1 MKRQNI
7 NLGHAALFLLP
18 LLSAGVRAQT
28 PDASMSGGAGFV
40 MPDGMAPAP
49 SGGQVGQGAAQAAP
63 SQPPASTPP
72 SSSANAVAPT
82 LPPLSASPTSPQVPT
97 AAPGLGT
104 PPAAQPAPTSNGAQ
118 TYPSVPPASLSP
130 LTPGAV
136 PLVLT
141 ADRAVAL
148 VARKNLGVLAAL
160 RDVLA
165 ARAGVRS
172 ASALTPPLF
181 TVGPALQMGGTTD
194 GLIFEQSLELN
205 GTRDARA
212 GIARARLR
220 LSQAQ
225 ALVQLQALVYTARAD
240 FYALASAQG
249 RLRLARD
256 ARVVAE
262 QFSDIARR
270 QVALGARPGIEA
282 RQTAIEAARARIQ
295 EASAAGEEQAAR
307 ATLNAYLG
315 RAAQDPVEA
324 SLESPA
330 PGPDLDPVAAA
341 RQALSAR
348 AEIAEADAARAVP
361 AAEARLSRAQGRPD
375 LAPEF
380 RISQITPTYMDAGV
394 GVVITLPLDY
404 GTRRNLVRQQ
414 ESTASA
420 GDARAAGTRAQV
432 RLDVSQAIARLAA
445 ARDVLNVYDGGLL
458 DDARAVRD
466 STRLGFAEGVT
477 TIIAVLDA
485 QRTYQAVAGER
496 LSALTQAGLAQAEF
510 DRAVGSIPSVL
521 ITDMQQLVEERP
533 R

>member
-1 MKRQNI
+1 LKQQNI
-7 NLGHAALFLLP
+7 SLGHAALSLL
-18 LLSAGVRAQT
+18 LLIPAGVRAQT

-40 MPDGMAPAP
+40 MPDNMTPAP
-49 SGGQVGQGAAQAAP
+49 SGGQIGQGAGQAAP
-63 SQPPASTPP
+63 QQPPASTPP
-72 SSSANAVAPT
+72 SSNANAAAPA
-82 LPPLSASPTSPQVPT
+82 LPPLSAPTSPQVPT
-97 AAPGLGT
+97 AAPGLGI

-118 TYPSVPPASLSP
+118 TYPSAPPVSLSP

-136 PLVLT
+136 PLMLT
-141 ADRAVAL
+141 ADGVVTL
-148 VARKNLGVLAAL
+148 VARRNLGILAAL
-160 RDVLA
+160 RDILA
-165 ARAGVRS
+165 SRAGVRS

-181 TVGPALQMGGTTD
+181 TIGPALQMGGTTD

-225 ALVQLQALVYTARAD
+225 ALVQLQALVYTARVN
-240 FYALASAQG
+240 FYALASAQA

-256 ARVVAE
+256 ARAVAG
-262 QFSDIARR
+262 QFNDIARR

-282 RQTAIEAARARIQ
+282 RQTAVEAARARIQ
-295 EASAAGEEQAAR
+295 EAQAAGEEQAAR
-307 ATLNAYLG
+307 AALNAYLG

-324 SLESPA
+324 LLDSPARSPA
-330 PGPDLDPVAAA
+330 PDPVAAA
-341 RQALSAR
+341 RQALAAR
-348 AEIAEADAARAVP
+348 GEIAEAQAARDIP

-420 GDARAAGTRAQV
+420 GDARAVGTRAQV
-432 RLDVSQAIARLAA
+432 RLDVSQATARLAA
-445 ARDVLNVYDGGLL
+445 AREALNEYDAGLL

-466 STRLGFAEGVT
+466 STRLGFAEGAT

-496 LSALTQAGLAQAEF
+496 LAALTQAGLAQAAF

-521 ITDMQQLVEERP
+521 IRDMQLLVEERP

>member
-1 MKRQNI
+1 MKQRNI
-7 NLGHAALFLLP
+7 SLGHAALSLL
-18 LLSAGVRAQT
+18 LLVPAGVRAQT
-28 PDASMSGGAGFV
+28 PDAPMPGGAGFV
-40 MPDGMAPAP
+40 MPDGMTPAP
-49 SGGQVGQGAAQAAP
+49 SGGQMGQGTGQAAP
-63 SQPPASTPP
+63 QQPPASTPP
-72 SSSANAVAPT
+72 PSGANAAAPA
-82 LPPLSASPTSPQVPT
+82 LSPQSAPTSPQVPA
-97 AAPGLGT
+97 AAPGLGI
-104 PPAAQPAPTSNGAQ
+104 PPAAQATPAPAGAQ
-118 TYPSVPPASLSP
+118 TYPASPPASLSP
-130 LTPGAV
+130 LSPGAV
-136 PLVLT
+136 SLVLT

-148 VARKNLGVLAAL
+148 VARNNLGILGAL

-181 TVGPALQMGGTTD
+181 TVGPSLQMGGTTD

-205 GTRDARA
+205 GTRDARV
-212 GIARARLR
+212 GVARARLR

-225 ALVQLQALVYTARAD
+225 ALAQLQALVYTARVN
-240 FYALASAQG
+240 FYALASAQA

-256 ARVVAE
+256 ARAVAE
-262 QFSDIARR
+262 QFNQIARR

-282 RQTAIEAARARIQ
+282 RQTTVEAARARIQ
-295 EASAAGEEQAAR
+295 EAQAAGEEQAAR
-307 ATLNAYLG
+307 AALNAYLG

-324 SLESPA
+324 SLDSPARSPA
-330 PGPDLDPVAAA
+330 PDPVAAA
-341 RQALSAR
+341 RQALAAR
-348 AEIAEADAARAVP
+348 AEIAEAQAARDVP

-420 GDARAAGTRAQV
+420 DDARAAGTRAQV
-432 RLDVSQAIARLAA
+432 RLDVSQALARLAA
-445 ARDVLNVYDGGLL
+445 AREALNVYDGGLL

-466 STRLGFAEGVT
+466 ATRLGFAEGAT

-496 LSALTQAGLAQAEF
+496 VSALTQAGLAQAEF
-510 DRAVGSIPSVL
+510 DRAVGSLPPAL
-521 ITDMQQLVEERP
+521 ITELRKDLDP